1 MGNIEKIIQAI
12 DIQLIQKNKPYML
25 LAEANRLLTSTRLI
39 ADNKA
44 LKKIVES
51 GLIPHAYQTQKSPKQ
66 WRIPLSEKGKA
77 EKEKLDKQN
86 KQRAKENQYTIQTQ
100 ILDQPTLCCPFCED
114 TGIIPEQFR
123 SEPCLICP
131 KYQARNGFG
140 GMNKENQIFTNRSDH
155 FGNCICVPWGICS
168 FNFNS
173 ADLCSSGILYGSD
186 RIK

>member
-25 LAEANRLLTSTRLI
+25 LAEANRLLTFTRLI

-66 WRIPLSEKGKA
+66 WKIPLSEKGKA
-77 EKEKLDKQN
+77 EKEKLDRQN
-86 KQRAKENQYTIQTQ
+86 KQRAKENQHTIQTQ
-100 ILDQPTLCCPFCED
+100 IY

-140 GMNKENQIFTNRSDH
+140 GMNNENQIFYLDENENLI
-155 FGNCICVPWGICS
+155 GYMN
-168 FNFNS
+168 
-173 ADLCSSGILYGSD
+173 Y
-186 RIK
+186 

>member
-51 GLIPHAYQTQKSPKQ
+51 GVIPHAYQTQKSPKQ

-86 KQRAKENQYTIQTQ
+86 KQQAKENQYTMAEIA
-100 ILDQPTLCCPFCED
+100 
-114 TGIIPEQFR
+114 
-123 SEPCLICP
+123 
-131 KYQARNGFG
+131 YMVGFSDPHYFSKSFKSYW
-140 GMNKENQIFTNRSDH
+140 GMTSTEYAKNQIGR
-155 FGNCICVPWGICS
+155 
-168 FNFNS
+168 
-173 ADLCSSGILYGSD
+173 
-186 RIK
+186 

>member
-25 LAEANRLLTSTRLI
+25 LAEANRLLTFTRLI

-66 WRIPLSEKGKA
+66 WKIPLSEKGKA
-77 EKEKLDKQN
+77 EKEKLDRQN
-86 KQRAKENQYTIQTQ
+86 KQRAKENQHTIQTQ
-100 ILDQPTLCCPFCED
+100 ISDQPTLCCPFCGY

-140 GMNKENQIFTNRSDH
+140 GLNNENQIFYLDENEH
-155 FGNCICVPWGICS
+155 LIGYMN
-168 FNFNS
+168 
-173 ADLCSSGILYGSD
+173 Y
-186 RIK
+186 

>member
-25 LAEANRLLTSTRLI
+25 LAEANRLLTFTRLI

-66 WRIPLSEKGKA
+66 WKIPLSEKGKA
-77 EKEKLDKQN
+77 EKEH
-86 KQRAKENQYTIQTQ
+86 TIQTQ
-100 ILDQPTLCCPFCED
+100 ISDQPTLCCPFCGY

-140 GMNKENQIFTNRSDH
+140 GMNNENQIFYLDENENLI
-155 FGNCICVPWGICS
+155 GYMN
-168 FNFNS
+168 
-173 ADLCSSGILYGSD
+173 Y
-186 RIK
+186 

>member
-77 EKEKLDKQN
+77 EKKNWID
-86 KQRAKENQYTIQTQ
+86 RI
-100 ILDQPTLCCPFCED
+100 
-114 TGIIPEQFR
+114 
-123 SEPCLICP
+123 
-131 KYQARNGFG
+131 
-140 GMNKENQIFTNRSDH
+140 NKERRKTNIQSKH
-155 FGNCICVPWGICS
+155 K
-168 FNFNS
+168 
-173 ADLCSSGILYGSD
+173 Y
-186 RIK
+186 